1 MSDCEYNIRDARLD
15 DLYSIYQIELESFP
29 DPYPRG
35 LLKAFFFLPGSI
47 VVAVSQGR
55 VVGYAIGIIREDDLG
70 HIISIAVAKNE
81 RRRGIGGSLLKE
93 QIDRL
98 SSAGIK
104 KIVLE
109 VRKSNIE
116 AKRLYQKF
124 GFAKK
129 KEIKGYYKDGEDAEV
144 MELIV

>member
-1 MSDCEYNIRDARLD
+1 
-15 DLYSIYQIELESFP
+15 
-29 DPYPRG
+29 
-35 LLKAFFFLPGSI
+35 
-47 VVAVSQGR
+47 
-55 VVGYAIGIIREDDLG
+55 
-70 HIISIAVAKNE
+70 
-81 RRRGIGGSLLKE
+81 GSLLKE